1 MRKDMNLWL
10 RKYVQRHRAVLVI
23 SCMVGVFLI
32 LPFGLRSMWATGKRP
47 ALEKTAED
55 IVRETVAAQIT
66 AESSETPSVS
76 AFMLRASSAGWQQTA
91 AGWIYLNASGE
102 RETGTWI
109 VGEDGRYYYV
119 NAAGIME
126 YGEIL
131 RIDGERYHFA
141 ADGSMST
148 GRFYQGEYEY
158 FASPSGALYRN
169 SWVQDGEN
177 WCYVDGLGRI
187 VKGGMTPDSY
197 YVDEHG
203 YLVAAPGS
211 RFEGFTYENDGAHRL
226 YLNLGTADII
236 HSYLKSHGWTETA
249 IAGLLGN
256 FQQESGINPGLE
268 EAGSHNGYGLGQW
281 SFERRVRLEAYC
293 RERNKPYDDL
303 LTQLEFLLQEPGES
317 EFVARYARTDWS
329 SPAAAAIEWG
339 ISWERYNLADL
350 SMSRV
355 RIPYAE
361 AYYAHYVH
369 GVSFLVSSTKYEEP
383 KALMEVASA
392 ANAEAKTASTETEA
406 PVEQSGE
413 TVPAEESASSA
424 ETKAENKAESSSAAA
439 LEEDD
444 RRKIGFTS
452 GGGSGSV
459 VRKVRAVT
467 SFETEED
474 HGPGFREDEQTTSAE
489 TESKE

>member
-91 AGWIYLNASGE
+91 AGWVYLNTSGE

-119 NAAGIME
+119 NAVGIME

-187 VKGGMTPDSY
+187 LKGGMTPDSY
-197 YVDEHG
+197 YVDERG
-203 YLVAAPGS
+203 YLIAAPGS
-211 RFEGFTYENDGAHRL
+211 RFEGFTYENDGAHQL

-236 HSYLKSHGWTETA
+236 HSYLKTRGWTETA

-256 FQQESGINPGLE
+256 FQQESGINPALE

-392 ANAEAKTASTETEA
+392 ANAEAKTAAAETET
-406 PVEQSGE
+406 SD
-413 TVPAEESASSA
+413 
-424 ETKAENKAESSSAAA
+424 TKAENTEIENETETTEESKTESKTESSSAA
-439 LEEDD
+439 EEDE
-444 RRKIGFTS
+444 RRRVGVSST
-452 GGGSGSV
+452 GGSGIV